1 LNILPVPK
9 DSRDDAMDPVHEE
22 FVKIPKGTGLA
33 LCHARDKASVVM
45 ERGGIE
51 RKHDG
56 AKAYS
61 LVPWISIVRTPQQEL
76 SGSKTAVSAWN
87 RTATDPP
94 ASIIGMGLVKTGLD
108 GA

>member
-1 LNILPVPK
+1 
-9 DSRDDAMDPVHEE
+9 
-22 FVKIPKGTGLA
+22 
-33 LCHARDKASVVM
+33 
-45 ERGGIE
+45 
-51 RKHDG
+51 
-56 AKAYS
+56 
-61 LVPWISIVRTPQQEL
+61 VRTPQQEL